1 MIKTCGNC
9 VHGKVHS
16 NDLTKRIC
24 RGAPPTPIL
33 FPAGPGKVQMQ
44 FHFPL
49 MEAMEEGCGMHKA
62 KSLLDTPEG
71 NA

>member
-9 VHGKVHS
+9 ANGKIHGA
-16 NDLTKRIC
+16 DLTKRIC

-33 FPAGPGKVQMQ
+33 FPAGGGRVQMQ

-49 MEAMEEGCGMHKA
+49 MEADEEGCGMHK
-62 KSLLDTPEG
+62 SRLPLDTTEG
-71 NA
+71 TA

>member
-9 VHGKVHS
+9 ANGKVHGS
-16 NDLTKRIC
+16 DLTKRIC
-24 RGAPPTPIL
+24 RGAPPTPVM
-33 FPAGPGKVQMQ
+33 FPAGPGRVQMQ

-49 MEAMEEGCGMHKA
+49 MDASEEACGMYKP
-62 KSLLDTPEG
+62 KVLLDMPAG